1 MAKVEID
8 KMEIANNIL
17 DRLDEEVNIDWK
29 SKGTY
34 INAILKGMEDLELI
48 KVTHKDYCQSCM
60 KDFEDGEI
68 VYYAVIDNDIVC
80 HECSKV
86 HSQKE
91 VRIFR
96 KR

>member
-8 KMEIANNIL
+8 KTEIANNIL
-17 DRLDEEVNIDWK
+17 DRLDEEVNINWK
-29 SKGTY
+29 AKDTY
-34 INAILKGMEDLELI
+34 INAILKGLEDLELI
-48 KVTHKDYCQSCM
+48 KVTHRDYCQSCM
-60 KDFEDGEI
+60 KDFENGEI
-68 VYYAVIDNDIVC
+68 VYYAVIDNSIVC

-96 KR
+96 K